1 MQELQVELG
10 DRSYSIHIGD
20 GILASL
26 SDLLR
31 PLELAPHLVVVTNDV
46 VAPLYLERCADLLRS
61 AHYRVDCIILPDGEE
76 HKDAASL
83 NTIYTRML
91 EFNCDRST
99 TIVALGGGVI
109 GDMAGFAAATYM
121 RGIPF
126 VQIPTTLLAQV
137 DSSVGGKTAINHPLG
152 KNMIGAFY
160 QPLKVVIDVSTLGSL
175 DERHFR
181 AGVAEVI
188 KYGVI
193 ADADFFSWL
202 EQNAERIL
210 EKDPKALE
218 YAIKVCCRIK
228 ADIVAQDETEHS
240 IRALL
245 NFGHTFGHAIE
256 QLSGYGH
263 VLHGEAVAVG
273 MAVATRISALRG
285 LCSAADVARV
295 DNVLLQCGL
304 DIRVPCDFTPQEYVC
319 AMMRDKKVSSGTLR
333 MVLNHGVG
341 ASRVYPLADPL
352 QIFSQVLTDPSLTAR

>member
-1 MQELQVELG
+1 VVEL
-10 DRSYSIHIGD
+10 
-20 GILASL
+20 LEPLKL
-26 SDLLR
+26 SR
-31 PLELAPHLVVVTNDV
+31 HLVVITNDV
-46 VAPLYLERCADLLRS
+46 VAPLYLEQVKNLFQNAKFS
-61 AHYRVDCIILPDGEE
+61 VDCVVLPDGEG
-76 HKDAASL
+76 HKSSTSLDA
-83 NTIYTRML
+83 IYTHML
-91 EFNCDRST
+91 EHNCDRDT

-126 VQIPTTLLAQV
+126 IQIPTTLLAQV

-210 EKDPKALE
+210 EKDPQALE